1 VDLRLLD
8 SSSAFRKAFLAVAP
22 AERDSWVDSL
32 LGIPQLM
39 DDGPH
44 LPRGCVP
51 YLPCSVDALWRTIEH
66 AGIESHDVFVDIGS
80 GVGRAALLTRLL
92 SGASAIGLEIQPELV
107 AAQREL
113 CARLGVSRCSAVAG
127 DAAHLCERIA
137 TGTVF
142 FLYCPFSG
150 QRLEAVLDGLMAIAR
165 TRPIRIASLH
175 LELGAR
181 PWLERLPLPFDDL
194 AIYRSTLHTVQG
206 AAG

>member
-22 AERDSWVDSL
+22 AERDGWVDSL
-32 LGIPQLM
+32 LGIPQLV

-51 YLPCSVDALWRTIEH
+51 YLPCSVDALWRVIQH
-66 AGIESHDVFVDIGS
+66 AAVEDHDVFVDIGS
-80 GVGRAALLTRLL
+80 GVGRAALLTHLL
-92 SGASAIGLEIQPELV
+92 TGATTIGLEIQPELV

-113 CARLGVSRCSAVAG
+113 YARVGVSRCTVLAG
-127 DAAHLCERIA
+127 DAAHLCARLA
-137 TGTVF
+137 TGSVF

-150 QRLEAVLDGLMAIAR
+150 QRLEAVLDVLMGIAR
-165 TRPIRIASLH
+165 TRPIRICCLD

-181 PWLERLPLPFDDL
+181 PWLERMALPFDDL
-194 AIYRSTLHTVQG
+194 SIYRSTLHAVHG